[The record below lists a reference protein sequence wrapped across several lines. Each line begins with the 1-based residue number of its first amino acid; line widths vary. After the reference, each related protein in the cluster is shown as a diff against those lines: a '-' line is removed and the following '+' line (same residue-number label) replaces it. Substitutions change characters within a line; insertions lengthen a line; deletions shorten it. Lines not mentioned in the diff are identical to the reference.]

1 MEERNL
7 GHVRAAIF
15 FKIRAG
21 RDFFLFY
28 FIFLHFT
35 GKGKLNNNNNKN
47 KIFDVYKSNFTQQVS
62 CEDIALFFRFHFSQG
77 RRLIYM

>member
-1 MEERNL
+1 
-7 GHVRAAIF
+7 
-15 FKIRAG
+15 
-21 RDFFLFY
+21 
-28 FIFLHFT
+28 LHFT